1 MLSEIEYNHLKNWY
15 KEKYPLSIDLS
26 FIEKLY
32 QKLHP
37 VALSDWR
44 NFFAQKMNIKTVIKL
59 RKGLV

>member
-1 MLSEIEYNHLKNWY
+1 MLSEIEYNHLKNWN
-15 KEKYPLSIDLS
+15 KEKYLLSIDLS
-26 FIEKLY
+26 FIEKLS